1 VQCCTWVSGTF
12 GIVKEGREYES
23 SSKMKGGIWVGKFGW
38 STNVAKIVLFEKEG
52 QNEVWKLRDLT
63 KFQKKS
69 SSKMKERIVLENF
82 GSLQFSK
89 KYLIQKR
96 PNVP

>member
-1 VQCCTWVSGTF
+1 
-12 GIVKEGREYES
+12 
-23 SSKMKGGIWVGKFGW
+23 MKGGIWVGKFGW

-69 SSKMKERIVLENF
+69 
-82 GSLQFSK
+82 
-89 KYLIQKR
+89 
-96 PNVP
+96 